1 MDITTQTHKLVSAFQ
16 LPRAALEVQSVGRSV
31 SMLVTTVL
39 GPHSYPGGLLSTG
52 ATLSHFY
59 LLVEL
64 GLPLHLFPTTGADNW
79 TRHPDKDL
87 K

>member
-31 SMLVTTVL
+31 SLLVTTVL
-39 GPHSYPGGLLSTG
+39 GPHLST
-52 ATLSHFY
+52 LSQFY